1 MQVKK
6 VNSALNLDNAK
17 QQVIKKYS
25 FPVISIVLGLFVGV
39 FSFLQQ
45 PIEKEKYFA
54 ERYFKPSFLGITCTY
69 LILSAGLNIRIEKD
83 KKARR
88 K

>member
-1 MQVKK
+1 MQVKRADRASK
-6 VNSALNLDNAK
+6 LGNEK

-25 FPVISIVLGLFVGV
+25 FPVISVVLGLFVGV

-45 PIEKEKYFA
+45 PVENEKYFA
-54 ERYFKPSFLGITCTY
+54 ERYFKPAFLGITCTY
-69 LILSAGLNIRIEKD
+69 LILSAGLNICIEKN
-83 KKARR
+83 KRAKR